1 MDKMTG
7 GRMRDT
13 RQTRRGPLRGNVSDL
28 QFMGCLYVLTT
39 YLAKKAAP
47 KAKSQYNDYVKVKPK
62 APPTQEKA
70 SFDAYRPVVSED
82 QEKDFMSSLLGEA
95 STVKH
100 VPVARRTRKR
110 KDKYDLSDDD
120 TPARPQPSSY
130 SYREHMDSSS
140 DGFELMDGNASSGDD
155 AAWMASPRKKART
168 SAMTNLPP
176 IGSLGLASDHEDPAY
191 DQSDFSMDDLMEIET
206 SAISGPKN
214 GKTPFV
220 KKEEE
225 DVKLP
230 PKPLKPKDVTLKQ
243 EDKAPAWL
251 STYDSLNI
259 APNDDSIGTGAKAAG
274 PSVSV
279 DALEEDGSLRF
290 FWIDYMEHEGKIY
303 FIGKVKDKK
312 TGAWASCCIT
322 VENLQRNL
330 FVLPRERRMEEVV
343 VRESDDEE
351 MSEESDEEG
360 KSKKKIRGAPT
371 VRKVETDD
379 IPDMTDVYNDFDQ
392 VRRKAGVKKFR
403 AKFVERLYAF
413 GDKEVPREK
422 RKWLK
427 VVYGFDGMK
436 PLSDITKAALKSTTE
451 PQIQPTTSSPNFSKI
466 FGTNTSAFELL
477 VIKRK
482 IMGPC
487 WLTIKHPHV
496 EHKGVR

>member
-1 MDKMTG
+1 MCVKYATCEAF
-7 GRMRDT
+7 
-13 RQTRRGPLRGNVSDL
+13 VW
-28 QFMGCLYVLTT
+28 LTLW
-39 YLAKKAAP
+39 LAKKAAP
-47 KAKSQYNDYVKVKPK
+47 KAKSQYNDYVKAKPK
-62 APPTQEKA
+62 APPVQEKA
-70 SFDAYRPVVSED
+70 SFDAYRPAVSED

-120 TPARPQPSSY
+120 APARPQPSSSY
-130 SYREHMDSSS
+130 GYREHMESSS
-140 DGFELMDGNASSGDD
+140 DGFEMMDGNASSGDD

-206 SAISGPKN
+206 SAVPAPKN
-214 GKTPFV
+214 GKPAMV

-230 PKPLKPKDVTLKQ
+230 PKPLKPKNGTLKQ
-243 EDKAPAWL
+243 EDEAPAWL

-279 DALEEDGSLRF
+279 DALEKDGSLRF

-330 FVLPRERRMEEVV
+330 FILPRERRMEEIV

-351 MSEESDEEG
+351 MSDDSDEEG
-360 KSKKKIRGAPT
+360 ESKKKARKVPT
-371 VRKVETDD
+371 VKSVETDD
-379 IPDMTDVYNDFDQ
+379 IPDMKDVYNDFDQ

-403 AKFVERLYAF
+403 AKFVDRLYAF

-427 VVYGFDGMK
+427 VVYGFDGED
-436 PLSDITKAALKSTTE
+436 LLDLITIMVLTCLLE
-451 PQIQPTTSSPNFSKI
+451 PQIQPNTSSPNFSKI
-466 FGTNTSAFELL
+466 FGTSTSAFELL

-487 WLTIKHPHV
+487 WLTIKNPHA
-496 EHKGVR
+496 EHKGVRGKVYQ